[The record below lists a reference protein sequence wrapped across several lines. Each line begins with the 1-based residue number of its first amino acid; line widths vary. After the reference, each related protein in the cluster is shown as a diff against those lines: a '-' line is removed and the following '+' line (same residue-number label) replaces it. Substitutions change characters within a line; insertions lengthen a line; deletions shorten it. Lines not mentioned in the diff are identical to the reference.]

1 MVPISP
7 PRTGG
12 AHSECNSRGVP
23 LRPYELSAAQH
34 CGQRPV
40 AWRPSYLRPR
50 GRYVYS
56 GMAAPRRDAVPPRR
70 VTCITPH
77 APHTTTRPVGEVLR
91 GRLQQYRNPKKA
103 PPAERRAS
111 NDEYVMSD
119 TVMLDEAP
127 SIPFPRPTAALRGY
141 TSRDLCDIAAVGGAP
156 AADAAAE
163 LTSRLRRGYSRS
175 SNPDRGERAPLRDV
189 GPGVRTHGPRAPVF
203 TVAPAPTRTPIH
215 VGTVLCAAA
224 AAGGALHGAVA
235 QTHDPGSVNQH
246 DPATEE
252 RLDAW
257 VNAKRAKDYA
267 TADAIRAELQAHGV
281 DAEAA
286 RPAVWAAAELCRA
299 AAPGVAA
306 DAARSDDA

>member
-1 MVPISP
+1 MRAGVCCVWGKAHAMPHGERMSSRWLCGGREP
-7 PRTGG
+7 GEAKCPTLVAAASHRALGGTTGRWRQAVATRDATDPAFAAG
-12 AHSECNSRGVP
+12 KSACPESEEGGRWGI
-23 LRPYELSAAQH
+23 
-34 CGQRPV
+34 
-40 AWRPSYLRPR
+40 RPSPSCPT
-50 GRYVYS
+50 V
-56 GMAAPRRDAVPPRR
+56 V
-70 VTCITPH
+70 
-77 APHTTTRPVGEVLR
+77 
-91 GRLQQYRNPKKA
+91 
-103 PPAERRAS
+103 RRARHLE
-111 NDEYVMSD
+111 D
-119 TVMLDEAP
+119 
-127 SIPFPRPTAALRGY
+127 R
-141 TSRDLCDIAAVGGAP
+141 CP
-156 AADAAAE
+156 AAAAAGARWASA
-163 LTSRLRRGYSRS
+163 TQGS